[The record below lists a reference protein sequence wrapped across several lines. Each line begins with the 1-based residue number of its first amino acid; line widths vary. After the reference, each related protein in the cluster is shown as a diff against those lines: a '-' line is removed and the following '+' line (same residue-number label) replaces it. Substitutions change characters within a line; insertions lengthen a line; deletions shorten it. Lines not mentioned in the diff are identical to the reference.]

1 MASEKAKGVIMG
13 LNGDEAVAWAVK
25 QCNVDVVAA
34 YPITPQTIIVE
45 RFSEFVANGEV
56 DTEFVPVESEH
67 SALSAC
73 VGAAAAGAR
82 AFTATASQGLALMWE
97 ILYIASGLR
106 LPIVMAIVNRA
117 LSAPINIHC
126 DHSDTMGARDSGWIQ
141 LYVEDSQ
148 EAYDTVIQAF
158 RIAEHPDVLLPVMV
172 NLDGF
177 FLSHTLQ
184 DVHILPDE
192 VVKKFVGVREPIK
205 VKVPYLNNKE
215 VPLML
220 DGETPITLGPL
231 DLQDYYFEHKMPQIV
246 AMENAKKVIKEVN
259 EEFAEISGR
268 KYGNGLTVPYALED
282 ADVAIVLLGSAAGTV
297 RYVARKL
304 RENGYKVGVLR
315 IRAFRPFPIED
326 IIEKLRN
333 VKVVCVM
340 DRAVSFGA
348 YGGPLFMEIR
358 SAFYDIGEKPII
370 LNYIYGLGGRDLPP
384 STIKNIFM
392 ELLDI
397 AKTGQ
402 VRELIKYVGVR
413 E

>member
-1 MASEKAKGVIMG
+1 VAIEKTQGVVIG

-45 RFSEFVANGEV
+45 KFSEFVANGEV
-56 DTEFVPVESEH
+56 GTEFVPVESEH

-192 VVKKFVGVREPIK
+192 VVKKFVGIREPTKI
-205 VKVPYLNNKE
+205 KVPYLGDKE
-215 VPLML
+215 VPLAL

-231 DLQDYYFEHKMPQIV
+231 DLQDYYFEHKIPQV
-246 AMENAKKVIKEVN
+246 EAMENAKKVIKEVN
-259 EEFAEISGR
+259 EEYAKISGR
-268 KYGNGLTVPYALED
+268 KYGNGLTVSYGLED
-282 ADVAIVLLGSAAGTV
+282 AEVAVVLLGSAAGTV
-297 RYVARKL
+297 RYVAREL
-304 RENGYKVGVLR
+304 RRKGHKVGVLR
-315 IRAFRPFPIED
+315 IRAFRPFPVED
-326 IIEKLRN
+326 VVEKLRN
-333 VKVVCVM
+333 VKVICVM
-340 DRAVSFGA
+340 DRAISFGA

-358 SAFYDIGEKPII
+358 SAFYDMPEKPVI

-384 STIKNIFM
+384 STAKDIFM
-392 ELLDI
+392 ELLNT
-397 AKTGQ
+397 ARTGQ
-402 VRELIKYVGVR
+402 VKQLIKYVGVR

>member
-1 MASEKAKGVIMG
+1 VASEKAKGVIMG